1 MKSILFIVLLLSFN
15 IFYAQDSF
23 TPVEHSSTL
32 FFPDSSF
39 VFNKKHKGVVKFYDT
54 DKVTLYASLE
64 HYCAAIKKN
73 ITTDD
78 KVVSENLISALKSR
92 KERIIIIK
100 KGFADLYDYPNFR
113 LVASQLLKERQ
124 CIVYHKPTNKLARK
138 VVEIKHV
145 EWYGN
150 SLRDGGEEGIRY
162 EIDGVRFFTYPYSIW
177 N

>member
-1 MKSILFIVLLLSFN
+1 MKSILFIVLSLSFN
-15 IFYAQDSF
+15 ILYAQDSF

-100 KGFADLYDYPNFR
+100 NGFADLYDYPNFR

-124 CIVYHKPTNKLARK
+124 CIVYHKSTNKLARK
-138 VVEIKHV
+138 VVEIEFV

-150 SLRDGGEEGIRY
+150 SLRDGGGKGIRY
-162 EIDGVRFFTYPYSIW
+162 EIDGVRFFTNLYSSW